1 MENFKRTVTPD
12 PEVLAVI
19 VTCTEFTR
27 LEDGRA
33 KAKLDQRLE
42 LPLAERTENVFRELG
57 GQWDRHRNCMV
68 LPEGIDPER
77 IIEQL
82 LDDGAVTVTATIA
95 LSV

>member
-27 LEDGRA
+27 LEDGGSQV
-33 KAKLDQRLE
+33 KLDQRLE
-42 LPLAERTENVFRELG
+42 PPLAERTAKVFRELG
-57 GQWDRHRNCMV
+57 GQWDRHRSCMV

-82 LDDGAVTVTATIA
+82 LDDGSVTVTATIA